1 MGRLD
6 KFGTAVNCID
16 GRAQTPVTDW
26 MRLNCNIAFVDM
38 ITTPGAEQALCGG
51 PNDRATRIEQKVR
64 LSVGKHLSETVAVAG
79 HFDCA
84 ANGCDLEAKLAMI
97 LDAVETVKSWG
108 LGVRVIG
115 LYVNEW
121 GSVEVISDS
130 GGTKNE
136 LRSYL

>member
-6 KFGTAVNCID
+6 RFGTAVNCID

-38 ITTPGAEQALCGG
+38 ITTPGAEQVLCEG
-51 PNDRATRIEQKVR
+51 PNERASRIEKKVR
-64 LSVGKHLSETVAVAG
+64 LSVVRHLSETVAVAG
-79 HFDCA
+79 HYDCA
-84 ANGCDLEAKLAMI
+84 ANGCDREEKLVMI

-130 GGTKNE
+130 GGAKDD
-136 LRSYL
+136 LRSFL